1 MEKKLLVVIDPQN
14 DFTSLDGH
22 YAHKH
27 LEINQ
32 IIETKNKINS
42 LVKLFGHDQV
52 VIVSS
57 NYKPDQFEKG
67 LSICI
72 PTTFG
77 HKIDSDFQFDS
88 AMRYFTKIQHSCFSS
103 NEFKEYLKLKQIDN
117 LFLSGFLSEYCVRQT
132 ALDALELGYKVY
144 LIEDCIAT
152 GDDVQIR
159 KKRTINELEI
169 KGVIVLNSS
178 YFGKVN

>member
-14 DFTSLDGH
+14 DFTNLDGH

-32 IIETKNKINS
+32 IIETKYKINS
-42 LVKLFGHDQV
+42 LVNLFNHDQV

-88 AMRYFTKIQHSCFSS
+88 AMRYIAKTQYSCFSS
-103 NEFKEYLKLKQIDN
+103 NDFKQYLKLKQIDT
-117 LFLSGFLSEYCVRQT
+117 LILSGFLAEYCVRET
-132 ALDALELGYKVY
+132 ALDALELGYNVY

-159 KKRTINELEI
+159 KQQTINELEV
-169 KGVIVLNSS
+169 KGAKVLNSTD
-178 YFGKVN
+178 FDGVN